1 MRRAYRSGARAAA
14 PPAPP
19 SPSLGHPTEGEPSTH
34 IPPTI
39 PGAFW
44 FDSITEEIVRV
55 IEAAGLTPAD
65 TQTQLRDAIRAL
77 AAASRPPA
85 GIIEVYAGAT
95 APAGYLECDG
105 SAVSRTT
112 YAALYAAIGTTYGA
126 GDGSTT
132 FALPDLRRRVVVGV
146 GGVDASG
153 GQLVATL
160 GATGGAERVTLDET
174 QMPIHAHSTVAAGGH
189 THGAGTYA
197 AASAGSHRHDI
208 PVHQSQ
214 VPASGADRTVQVRR
228 DQSTDVTTKDG
239 GAHAHTISGQ
249 SASGGGHRHTIT
261 AAGGRAGTTRSHP
274 NLPPSIVLM
283 YLIST
288 GG

>member
-19 SPSLGHPTEGEPSTH
+19 SPSLGYPTEGEPSTNV
-34 IPPTI
+34 PPTV
-39 PGAFW
+39 PGEYW
-44 FDSITEEIVRV
+44 FASITEEIVRV
-55 IEAAGLTPAD
+55 IEAAGLTPDD

-77 AAASRPPA
+77 ATASRPPA
-85 GIIEVYAGAT
+85 GIIEIYAGAT

-146 GGVDASG
+146 GGADVSE

-160 GATGGAERVTLDET
+160 GATGGAERVTLAET
-174 QMPIHAHSTVAAGGH
+174 QMPRHSHSTAPAGAHTHTTAIPYLRDNEASTGGNRSLAQSGSTQDIVSTSAGAHSHSITPAGGLR
-189 THGAGTYA
+189 G
-197 AASAGSHRHDI
+197 
-208 PVHQSQ
+208 
-214 VPASGADRTVQVRR
+214 
-228 DQSTDVTTKDG
+228 VT
-239 GAHAHTISGQ
+239 Q
-249 SASGGGHRHTIT
+249 
-261 AAGGRAGTTRSHP
+261 SHP
-274 NLPPSIVLM
+274 NLQPSIVLM

>member
-1 MRRAYRSGARAAA
+1 MRRAYRSGARSAA

-19 SPSLGHPTEGEPSTH
+19 SPSLGHPTEGEPSTNT
-34 IPPTI
+34 PATI
-39 PGAFW
+39 PGAYW

-112 YAALYAAIGTTYGA
+112 YAALYGAIGTTYGA

-132 FALPDLRRRVVVGV
+132 FALPDLRRRVVMGA
-146 GGVDASG
+146 GGSAATSTIAS
-153 GQLVATL
+153 TL
-160 GATGGAERVTLDET
+160 GSTGGAEAVTLSAA
-174 QMPIHAHSTVAAGGH
+174 QMPRHTHHISTGGAHTHTVGIPYLLDNPPPHTPAQNRTLSHTSSLRQSITSESAGGH
-189 THGAGTYA
+189 THVIG
-197 AASAGSHRHDI
+197 SAGL
-208 PVHQSQ
+208 SQ
-214 VPASGADRTVQVRR
+214 
-228 DQSTDVTTKDG
+228 
-239 GAHAHTISGQ
+239 AHNNIQ
-249 SASGGGHRHTIT
+249 
-261 AAGGRAGTTRSHP
+261 
-274 NLPPSIVLM
+274 PSIVLM

>member
-19 SPSLGHPTEGEPSTH
+19 SPSLGHPTEGEPSTS

-39 PGAFW
+39 PGAYW

-77 AAASRPPA
+77 AAAARPPA

-112 YAALYAAIGTTYGA
+112 YAALYGAIGTTYGA

-132 FALPDLRRRVVVGV
+132 FALPDLRRRVVMGA
-146 GGVDASG
+146 GGTDRY
-153 GQLVATL
+153 TL
-160 GATGGAERVTLDET
+160 IGTTPGSTGGHESQVIDITA
-174 QMPIHAHSTVAAGGH
+174 MPLHGHTMDSSGGH
-189 THGAGTYA
+189 THTTAIPFLRDNEASTGGNRTLAQSGATQAIVSSSAGAHVHRVHGAG
-197 AASAGSHRHDI
+197 
-208 PVHQSQ
+208 
-214 VPASGADRTVQVRR
+214 
-228 DQSTDVTTKDG
+228 G
-239 GAHAHTISGQ
+239 GA
-249 SASGGGHRHTIT
+249 R
-261 AAGGRAGTTRSHP
+261 HP
-274 NLPPSIVLM
+274 NLQPSIVLM